1 MHANSQTQ
9 PAPNKLNPTMGY
21 DANIKS
27 TKAQSRQ
34 RNTLLTIFVIC
45 AGLFLIKFLI
55 QKEDAGPKKIYT
67 NSSPQELSNRMQQER
82 ADGSKPAKLR
92 ANTEHN
98 GDEKLEAAA
107 ALHVQKLDEEVR
119 ALKAT
124 GIIME
129 TDKHALELTSKLQRA
144 TRELIKLRYG
154 EITAK
159 NTNFKVKMEL
169 EFQNTIPDFEEK
181 GKDGVVV
188 IELAPIGLLPCSV
201 STSMLHRF
209 LKNVVNQLIPDQ

>member
-1 MHANSQTQ
+1 
-9 PAPNKLNPTMGY
+9 MGY
-21 DANIKS
+21 DANIKV

-34 RNTLLTIFVIC
+34 RNTLFTTFLVC
-45 AGLFLIKFLI
+45 AGLFLIKFLL
-55 QKEDAGPKKIYT
+55 QKGDHGGPSKKIYT
-67 NSSPQELSNRMQQER
+67 ASPPKSQGLSNRMQQER
-82 ADGSKPAKLR
+82 ADGSIPAKLR

-98 GDEKLEAAA
+98 GDERLEAGA

-154 EITAK
+154 EITEK
-159 NTNFKVKMEL
+159 NTNFRVKMEL
-169 EFQNTIPDFEEK
+169 EFQSTIPDFEEK
-181 GKDGVVV
+181 GKDGILV

-201 STSMLHRF
+201 STSTLYRL
-209 LKNVVNQLIPDQ
+209 LKNIVILS